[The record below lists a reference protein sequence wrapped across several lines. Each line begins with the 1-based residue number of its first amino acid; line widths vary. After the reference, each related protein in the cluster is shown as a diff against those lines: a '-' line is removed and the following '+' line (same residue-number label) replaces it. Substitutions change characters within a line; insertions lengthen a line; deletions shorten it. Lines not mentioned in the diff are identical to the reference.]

1 LTALPGPRT
10 RLAPTPSGALH
21 AGNAFSFLAAWLRAR
36 GAGGSVVLRIED
48 VDLARAR
55 SDLVAAIF
63 GDLEWLGLDWD
74 QGPAGPG
81 DGESIHRQSSG
92 NRQERYRA
100 VWIDWMDRD
109 LLYPC
114 RCTRAELRSDAPQAE
129 RIGEEASTSTAY
141 PGRCRN
147 RSPTDAGTRDSW
159 RMRLP
164 PVPSEFFDEQR
175 GIQRLA
181 SLDALGDPVLRRGD
195 GIFAYHLA
203 VCVDDA
209 DQGVDL
215 VVRGRDLLPFS
226 HLHIHLHRLLG
237 KSPPL
242 YIHHPLLGDAEGNR
256 LAKRAGSNSLSA
268 MREAGIDSRFLVGRL
283 APILYPDAGLD
294 GSPLRPCDLLPL
306 GRPRP
311 GIQDMVCPDL
321 PRGAHA

>member
-1 LTALPGPRT
+1 MTVGART

-21 AGNAFSFLAAWLRAR
+21 VGNAFSFLAAWLRAR
-36 GAGGSVVLRIED
+36 AAGGSVVLRIED

-55 SDLVAAIF
+55 PDLVAAIF
-63 GDLEWLGLDWD
+63 ADLEWLGLDWD
-74 QGPAGPG
+74 EGPEGPG
-81 DGESIHRQSSG
+81 DGESLHRQSSG

-100 VWIDWMDRD
+100 VWTDWMDHG

-114 RCTRAELRSDAPQAE
+114 RCTRAELRSDAPQVE
-129 RIGEEASTSTAY
+129 RLGEGVSTNAAY
-141 PGRCRN
+141 SGRCRN
-147 RSPTDAGTRDSW
+147 RSPGDAGTRDSW

-164 PVPSEFFDEQR
+164 PGPSEFFDEQR
-175 GIQRLA
+175 GIQRSA

-209 DQGVDL
+209 DQDVDL

-226 HLHIHLHRLLG
+226 HVHIHLHRLLG
-237 KSPPL
+237 KAPPL
-242 YIHHPLLGDAEGNR
+242 FAHHPLLGDAEGNR

-268 MREAGIDSRFLVGRL
+268 MREAGVDSRFLVGRL

-294 GSPLRPCDLLPL
+294 GSPLRPGELLPL
-306 GRPRP
+306 GFPRP
-311 GIQDMVCPDL
+311 GIRDLACPDL
-321 PRGAHA
+321 TPGAPA